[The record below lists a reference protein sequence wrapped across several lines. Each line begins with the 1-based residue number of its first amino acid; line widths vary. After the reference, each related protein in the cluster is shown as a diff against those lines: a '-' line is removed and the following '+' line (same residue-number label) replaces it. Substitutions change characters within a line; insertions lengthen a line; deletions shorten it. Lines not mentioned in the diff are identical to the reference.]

1 MPVASAASRD
11 AAVVDIGSNSV
22 RLVIYRL
29 EGRAMWTV
37 FNEKVL
43 AGLGRDVEQ
52 TGRLSPEGVQEARSA
67 LRRFRAVLDAAR
79 PEEVYAVATAAVRDA
94 EDGPPFVK
102 EVLGTTGLEV
112 RVLSGEEEA
121 RYAAL
126 GVLAGSPQADGVA
139 GDLGGSSLELV
150 RLDDGRVGPGVTT
163 KLGPFALG
171 APKDFDAGRVRAV
184 VAERLA
190 PLEKEFRAATFH
202 AVGGA
207 WRSLAQIH
215 MAMTRYPLQIVHA
228 YEMPAG
234 DALELARFVARQSRS
249 SLERIKGVTKKR
261 VDTLPWAAVV
271 MEGLVQTL
279 GLQRLIIS
287 SHGLREGL
295 LLDAMP
301 PELRARDPLVEGC
314 AALGAR
320 QGLAEGLGQAVYA
333 WLRTAVSEL
342 PPLFGPSRDDIL
354 LQAAC
359 GLADVGARLHPDHRA
374 DLAFS
379 QVLRAPVP
387 GQTHPERVFLALAT
401 YARYG
406 GDGRGPE
413 PEVVGRVLDEAR
425 FERARALGLAIRL
438 GADLSGRTP
447 SLLAQSR
454 LAFRAGTLLVTADPK
469 VADLLLGE
477 QTAKRAEALAKA
489 LDLLYLPVRSA
500 A

>member
-1 MPVASAASRD
+1 MANAETQPQD

-43 AGLGRDVEQ
+43 AGLGRGVEQ
-52 TGRLSPEGVQEARSA
+52 TGRLSPEGVREAESA

-79 PEEVYAVATAAVRDA
+79 PAETWAVATAAVRDA
-94 EDGPPFVK
+94 IDGPAFARSVRRI
-102 EVLGTTGLEV
+102 TGLEV

-126 GVLAGSPQADGVA
+126 GVLAGCPEAHGVA

-150 RLDDGRVGPGVTT
+150 RLDHGVVGAGVTT

-171 APKDFDAGRVRAV
+171 APKDFDADRVRAA

-190 PLEKEFRAATFH
+190 PIAAAFQAETFH

-215 MAMTRYPLQIVHA
+215 MAMHRYPLQIVHA

-234 DALELARFVARQSRS
+234 DALELARFVSRQSRA
-249 SLERIKGVTKKR
+249 SLERIKGVTRKR
-261 VDTLPWAAVV
+261 VDTLPWAAMV
-271 MEGLVQTL
+271 MEGLVERL
-279 GLQRLIIS
+279 GLRRLIVS
-287 SHGLREGL
+287 AHGLREGL
-295 LLDAMP
+295 LLDALP
-301 PELRARDPLVEGC
+301 ADVRERDPLVEGC

-320 QGLAEGLGQAVYA
+320 QGVAEGLGAA
-333 WLRTAVSEL
+333 LADWLRPAFSEL
-342 PPLFGPSRDDIL
+342 PPVFGPERDGVL
-354 LQAAC
+354 LEAAC
-359 GLADVGARLHPDHRA
+359 RLADVGARLHPDHRA

-406 GDGRGPE
+406 GGDSGPE
-413 PEVVGRVLDEAR
+413 RETVDRILDEAR
-425 FERARALGLAIRL
+425 IERARALGLAIRL
-438 GADLSGRTP
+438 GADLSGRTA
-447 SLLAQSR
+447 SLLKKSR
-454 LAFRAGTLLVTADPK
+454 LAFRAGTLLLTADPE

-477 QTAKRAEALAKA
+477 QTNKRAEALARA
-489 LDLLYLPVRSA
+489 LDLLFQPVRQA